1 MFKITQLGAPNLGKV
16 GETLLKTAGGKAA
29 MMAAQRASPTL
40 VSAASRIFQAA
51 DLLQAVF
58 GTPFEDRPNELMGGL
73 TPRQVSAIQGLMRE
87 ARPVR
92 KNLFCIRIADPN
104 PPPMEIDG
112 VAAGVGVA
120 GMFDLLAVD
129 VSYSSITLTGDKV
142 PVGSAV
148 MDKVTGIE
156 ATEIQVTTIDDET
169 GTLKRWFER
178 KCGQVA
184 NRDGTFNPPAK
195 YAFEMEIV
203 HGLPHD
209 HGVAPALS
217 AEKVDKVFSNKFR
230 VRPVSIT
237 CEMSRRDQALQ
248 ELQMTFTQL
257 DTWAQPTAKAKA
269 K

>member
-1 MFKITQLGAPNLGKV
+1 MDFKITPNLSKV
-16 GETLLKTAGGKAA
+16 TDTLIRTAAGKAA

-58 GTPFEDRPNELMGGL
+58 GTPFEDRPNELLGWM
-73 TPRQVSAIQGLMRE
+73 TPRQVAEIQKLIRDAG
-87 ARPVR
+87 PVR
-92 KNLFCIRIADPN
+92 KNVFCLRIADPN
-104 PPPMEIDG
+104 PPAMEIDG

-120 GMFDLLAVD
+120 GMFDLLAMD
-129 VSYSSITLTGDKV
+129 VSYSLFTLTGDKV
-142 PVGSAV
+142 PIGSAV

-156 ATEIQVTTIDDET
+156 AVEIQVTTIDDET

-178 KCGQVA
+178 KCAQAA
-184 NRDGTFNPPAK
+184 NPDGTFNPQGK

-209 HGVAPALS
+209 HGISPTLP
-217 AEKVDKVFSNKFR
+217 AEKVAKVFSNRYR
-230 VRPVSIT
+230 VRTASVQ

-248 ELQMTFTQL
+248 ELQMTFTQV
-257 DTWAQPTAKAKA
+257 DTWNQPNRK
-269 K
+269 